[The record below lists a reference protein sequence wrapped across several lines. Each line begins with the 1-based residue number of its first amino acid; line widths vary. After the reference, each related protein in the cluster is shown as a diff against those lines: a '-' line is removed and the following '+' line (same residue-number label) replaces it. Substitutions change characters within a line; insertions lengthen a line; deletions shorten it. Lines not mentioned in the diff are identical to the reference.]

1 MAKRSTQGVQNK
13 ALKLRYLDSA
23 KQMVEQ
29 LQAENEKL
37 KNDPDTVVG
46 QVIPQL
52 RDAISQNKKL
62 SVLTAAIIE
71 ASGGSVTLS
80 KASLEAFESKV
91 LSIKWAVPEGV
102 EGIDKAEELIFS
114 YEAMTQEE
122 ALARREAEQAP
133 PQVTF
138 VPADS
143 DESPTEEVSI
153 SLEGFQK
160 EATED
165 VTTVS
170 NSDKEPV
177 TADVVEEETPVS

>member
-1 MAKRSTQGVQNK
+1 MAKRSVQGLQNK

-23 KQMVEQ
+23 KQIVEQ

-46 QVIPQL
+46 QIIPQL

-62 SVLTAAIIE
+62 SVLAAAIIE
-71 ASGGSVTLS
+71 ASGGSVTLT
-80 KASLEAFESKV
+80 KASLESFESKV
-91 LSIKWAVPEGV
+91 LSIKWAVPEGC

-114 YEAMTQEE
+114 YEALTPEE
-122 ALARREAEQAP
+122 AAARRATEQAP
-133 PQVTF
+133 PPQITLA
-138 VPADS
+138 PADP
-143 DESPTEEVSI
+143 PTEEVSI

-160 EATED
+160 VATED

-170 NSDKEPV
+170 NSDKESV
-177 TADVVEEETPVS
+177 TTDAVEEETPVS